1 MKTTE
6 ISQKQL
12 ISNCMPYSVCNA
24 YVTIY
29 TITPTG
35 YWIVALTPIVQDS
48 IEDSNWSS
56 NQSTTFLRD
65 MALVKTEHALK
76 TAKMRRRQQLVVCF
90 PALYPMLGVILTSL
104 VHPSVNVLAKCHR
117 CFDWLLSSH
126 SVCNCWLNEI
136 NKTTSSDFFIFFF
149 LIFFF
154 KKKGNIEGTNSF
166 KISADVCFVLFVYG
180 LIFQF

>member
-1 MKTTE
+1 
-6 ISQKQL
+6 
-12 ISNCMPYSVCNA
+12 MPYSVCNA

-136 NKTTSSDFFIFFF
+136 NKTTSSDLKKKIFKIFFF
-149 LIFFF
+149 
-154 KKKGNIEGTNSF
+154 
-166 KISADVCFVLFVYG
+166 
-180 LIFQF
+180 